1 MCIPS
6 FFLELNLGV
15 APPETD
21 LLETHSAETHTVETE
36 LVKTD
41 LANNYTRAFPGMFCW
56 QAFHQCPP
64 GKSRQSV

>member
-6 FFLELNLGV
+6 FFLGLNLDI
-15 APPETD
+15 ALPETYPV
-21 LLETHSAETHTVETE
+21 ETHSAE
-36 LVKTD
+36 TD

-64 GKSRQSV
+64 GKSRKWV